1 MPRISI
7 ALFLVFGG
15 LLCACSTQLI
25 AQSSS
30 CYDVM
35 SIVWINYFPPYPGWN
50 CAGDGSGDPV
60 GIVICTRS
68 KSSCPPPHSPQETAC
83 GCNTPPSPKA
93 PQTSCEGGRT
103 INLAGGNTYISQRDV
118 SIPGLGGGLQITRTW
133 NSMWPSSQSGSIVGL
148 FGLRWRSTYEER
160 VFLDSDSYM
169 KYSRADG
176 SFWSFGYDS
185 ATSKFQLVAPGNDS
199 MSLVNESA
207 TDWVLTFKNGEKRVF
222 SYATG
227 SLLSITDRNGNLTQL
242 SYDGANRLTTIT
254 DAAGRHLYFGYGNG
268 SSYLVVSVTS
278 DFGVSLTYSF
288 DNQQRLTQVTK
299 PDNTN
304 LNFEYDG
311 QSLITAVKDSA
322 GKVLE
327 SHSYDSSGRGLTS
340 SRADGVESVTVSYS
354 Q

>member
-1 MPRISI
+1 MPRISSVL
-7 ALFLVFGG
+7 AFVVGG
-15 LLCACSTQLI
+15 LLCACSTQLT

-30 CYDVM
+30 CADVQTY
-35 SIVWINYFPPYPGWN
+35 IWINYAPPYPGWN
-50 CAGDGSGDPV
+50 CADDGSGDPV

-68 KSSCPPPHSPQETAC
+68 KSTCAPPHSPQETAC
-83 GCNTPPSPKA
+83 GC
-93 PQTSCEGGRT
+93 QTSCEAGKP
-103 INLAGGNTYISQRDV
+103 INLAGGNTYIFQTDV
-118 SIPGLGGGLQITRTW
+118 SLPGLGGGLQITRTW
-133 NSMWPSSQSGSIVGL
+133 NSIWPSSQTGSIVGL
-148 FGLRWRSTYEER
+148 FGSRWRSTYEER
-160 VFLDSDSYM
+160 VFLDSDNYM

-185 ATSKFQLVAPGNDS
+185 ATSKFQLAAPANDS
-199 MSLVNESA
+199 MSLVNEST
-207 TDWVLTFKNGEKRVF
+207 TDWVLAFKNGEKRVF

-227 SLLSITDRNGNLTQL
+227 SLLSITDRNGNVTQL

-304 LNFEYDG
+304 LYFEYDG

-327 SHSYDSSGRGLTS
+327 SHTYDSSGRGLTS